1 MVKYITIDDYCLELL
16 RVGDRPLVR
25 LAAVHRQVRRVG
37 ALVTAV
43 FQGPAIQRLARTV
56 RLVAQVLV
64 LLVADLYV
72 GERPLLRLARLLL
85 VVVR

>member
-1 MVKYITIDDYCLELL
+1 
-16 RVGDRPLVR
+16 
-25 LAAVHRQVRRVG
+25 
-37 ALVTAV
+37 V

-64 LLVADLYV
+64 PLVADLYV
-72 GERPLLRLARLLL
+72 GERPLLGLARLLL